1 MAAFEELDLP
11 LEPVDPTVLM
21 QFSRYD
27 TLGNLLVKIHRRD
40 GSYDRRVMKAEDAQ
54 KMMVFLG
61 EVLVENPEEVPL
73 LVKRFADP
81 GKFDG

>member
-27 TLGNLLVKIHRRD
+27 NAGNLLVKIHRRD
-40 GSYDRRVMKAEDAQ
+40 GSYDRRIMKSPDGE
-54 KMMVFLG
+54 KMMLFLAK
-61 EVLVENPEEVPL
+61 VLVENLDDVPV
-73 LVKRFADP
+73 LVKPFTDP
-81 GKFDG
+81 GKFDA